1 MKREDVKSKIPG
13 ITDEQLDWLMGE
25 HGRDVTAEK
34 TRVTN
39 LQAQVGTLTGQLQTA
54 QDGLKAF
61 EGVDVADLQAQITKL
76 QGDIQAQA
84 DAFAFDALLDGA
96 IRDGKGRSVKA
107 IRSLLDVDALK
118 ASKNQVADIKAAL
131 EKCQQENGWAFE
143 AAQAG
148 DGAAETGASVSSGV
162 EHGAGG
168 GSKTEDGVM
177 AAFRGLNP
185 GLKL

>member
-34 TRVTN
+34 TRATN
-39 LQAQVGTLTGQLQTA
+39 LQAQVDTLTGQLQTA

-76 QGDIQAQA
+76 QGDIRAQA
-84 DAFAFDALLDGA
+84 DTFAFDT
-96 IRDGKGRSVKA
+96 
-107 IRSLLDVDALK
+107 LLDVDALK
-118 ASKNQVADIKAAL
+118 AFKNQVADIKAAL

-143 AAQAG
+143 VAQAG
-148 DGAAETGASVSSGV
+148 DSAAATGASVSSGV
-162 EHGAGG
+162 EHGAETPGKMT
-168 GSKTEDGVM
+168 SKQKISLDCSE
-177 AAFRGLNP
+177 
-185 GLKL
+185 